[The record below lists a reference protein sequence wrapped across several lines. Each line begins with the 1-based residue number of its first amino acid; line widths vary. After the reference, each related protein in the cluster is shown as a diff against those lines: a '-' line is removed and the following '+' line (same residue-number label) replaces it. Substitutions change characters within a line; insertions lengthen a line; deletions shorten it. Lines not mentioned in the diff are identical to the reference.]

1 MKCAQHSAQMLDAL
15 AEERGQLSN
24 MPLGPCPPLPHQSG
38 VYPDPITT
46 PKITILSRICIH
58 VSTMEQDDHYMH
70 DAYLAIAT
78 AQSKPAEVI

>member
-1 MKCAQHSAQMLDAL
+1 MLDAL

-46 PKITILSRICIH
+46 PNITILSRHMSVNSNDTCMYI
-58 VSTMEQDDHYMH
+58 T
-70 DAYLAIAT
+70 YLAIAT